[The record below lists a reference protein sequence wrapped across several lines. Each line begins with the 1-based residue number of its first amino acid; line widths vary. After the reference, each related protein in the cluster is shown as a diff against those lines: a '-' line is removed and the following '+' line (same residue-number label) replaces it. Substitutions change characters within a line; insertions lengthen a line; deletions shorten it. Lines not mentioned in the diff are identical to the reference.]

1 MYIQKQD
8 KPIFRF
14 VMTVIL
20 LVFLAGLWGC
30 ESLQAEKELEAFIQK
45 HVVQLEPLE
54 TKSNLTYWDAATTG
68 KKEYY
73 ARHKD
78 LQLQIRQIYSNTQEF
93 AFLKHMR
100 ESGQIRNPHLQRQL
114 EKLYYGYLSNQI
126 PPDLMKQIVELDNK
140 IQETYNNF
148 RGTMEG
154 QKITTSDV
162 YRIMTTETDSR
173 KRELAWRA
181 SKQVGD
187 AIVDDLIQ
195 LVKLRNRA
203 ARQLGFD
210 NFHTFT
216 IVTGEQDIAELD
228 RIFQELYELTNVPFA
243 QYKQELDII
252 LADMYGIETTALR
265 PWHYHDPFF
274 QRTPLVYELD
284 LDAYYKNYD
293 VKDLARN
300 YFTGV
305 GLSIEDIL
313 AKSDLYDREGKYPHA
328 FSFTGDRKGD
338 VRILCNLNND
348 ERWMETILHEL
359 GHAVYSKYHD
369 RSVPFLLCEPAHSFT
384 TEAIAMFFGRLS
396 RNADWMR
403 QMMELSQADYQKI
416 KKVSDKYLQSQ
427 QVLFARWASI
437 MYQFEKQLYTNPEQD
452 LNSLWWLLVEKYQSV
467 KRPPGSVDAGWA
479 SKLHF
484 VVAPCY
490 YHNYMLGEL
499 FASQLHHH
507 LVYDVMKKTTE
518 DGISYVGDKKIGSYI
533 RQKVLAPG
541 ALYHWNEMIA
551 RATGEPLTPKYFVQ
565 QFIRPELNRAAP
577 GT

>member
-1 MYIQKQD
+1 MYNQKQNE
-8 KPIFRF
+8 PVVRF
-14 VMTVIL
+14 AIAVIL
-20 LVFLAGLWGC
+20 LVFLSGFWGC
-30 ESLQAEKELEAFIQK
+30 KSLEAEKQLESFMQK
-45 HVVQLEPLE
+45 HVAQLEPLE
-54 TKSNLTYWDAATTG
+54 TKANLTYWDAATTG

-93 AFLKHMR
+93 AFLKHLR
-100 ESGQIRNPHLQRQL
+100 ESGYITDARLQRQL
-114 EKLYYGYLSNQI
+114 EKLYYGYLGNQI
-126 PPDLMKQIVELDNK
+126 PPDLMKQIVELDSK

-154 QKITTSDV
+154 QKVTNSDV
-162 YRIMTTETDSR
+162 YRIMTTETVSR

-187 AIVDDLIQ
+187 AIVGDLIQ
-195 LVKLRNRA
+195 LVKLRNQA

-210 NFHTFT
+210 NYHTLS
-216 IVTGEQDIAELD
+216 IISGEQNVAELD
-228 RIFQELYELTNVPFA
+228 RIFQELYELTNEPYA
-243 QYKQELDII
+243 QYKQELDAI
-252 LADMYGIETTALR
+252 LADMYDIETNELK

-274 QRTPLVYELD
+274 QRTPLVYELN
-284 LDAYYKNYD
+284 LDMYYKNYD
-293 VKDLARN
+293 VKELARR
-300 YFTGV
+300 YYAGI
-305 GLSIEDIL
+305 GLPIEDIL

-359 GHAVYSKYHD
+359 GHAVYSKYHE
-369 RSVPFLLCEPAHSFT
+369 RNEPFLLREPAHSFT
-384 TEAIAMFFGRLS
+384 TEAVAMFFGRLS
-396 RNADWMR
+396 RNADWMQ
-403 QMMELSQADYQKI
+403 QMMELSPADYQKV
-416 KKVSDKYLQSQ
+416 KKVSQKYLQSQ
-427 QVLFARWASI
+427 QVLFARWASV
-437 MYQFEKQLYTNPEQD
+437 MYQFEKQLYANPDQD
-452 LNSLWWLLVEKYQSV
+452 LNTLWWQLVEKYQYV
-467 KRPPGSVDAGWA
+467 KRPPGPVDAGWA

-507 LVYDVMKKTTE
+507 LVYDVLHKTTDE
-518 DGISYVGDKKIGSYI
+518 GISYVGDKKIGNYI
-533 RQKVLAPG
+533 RQMVLAPG

-551 RATGEPLTPKYFVQ
+551 RATGEPLTPRYFVQ
-565 QFIRPELNRAAP
+565 QFIRPQK
-577 GT
+577 

>member
-1 MYIQKQD
+1 MYNQKQTG
-8 KPIFRF
+8 PVVRF
-14 VMTVIL
+14 AIAVIL
-20 LVFLAGLWGC
+20 PVFLSGLWGC
-30 ESLQAEKELEAFIQK
+30 ESLEAEKQLESFIQK
-45 HVVQLEPLE
+45 HVAQLEPLE
-54 TKSNLTYWDAATTG
+54 TKANLTYWDAATTG

-78 LQLQIRQIYSNTQEF
+78 LQLQIRQLYSNTQEF
-93 AFLKHMR
+93 AFLKRLR
-100 ESGQIRNPHLQRQL
+100 ESGYITDPRLQRQL

-154 QKITTSDV
+154 QKVTNSDV

-173 KRELAWRA
+173 KRQLAWRA

-187 AIVDDLIQ
+187 VIVKDLIQ
-195 LVKLRNRA
+195 LVKLRNQA
-203 ARQLGFD
+203 ARPLGFD

-216 IVTGEQDIAELD
+216 IISGEQNVAELD
-228 RIFQELYELTNVPFA
+228 HIFQELYELTNEPYA
-243 QYKQELDII
+243 QYKKELDTI
-252 LADMYGIETTALR
+252 LANMYGIKTGELK

-274 QRTPLVYELD
+274 QRTPLVYELN
-284 LDAYYKNYD
+284 LDMYYKNYD
-293 VKDLARN
+293 VKELARR
-300 YFTGV
+300 YYV
-305 GLSIEDIL
+305 GIGLPIEDIL
-313 AKSDLYDREGKYPHA
+313 SKSDLYDREGKYPHA

-359 GHAVYSKYHD
+359 GHAVYSKYHE
-369 RSVPFLLCEPAHSFT
+369 RNEPFLLREPAHSFT
-384 TEAIAMFFGRLS
+384 TEAVAMFFGRLS
-396 RNADWMR
+396 RNADWMQ
-403 QMMELSQADYQKI
+403 QMMELSPADYRKI
-416 KKVSDKYLQSQ
+416 KKVSQKYLQSQ
-427 QVLFARWASI
+427 QVLFARWASV
-437 MYQFEKQLYTNPEQD
+437 MYQFEKQLYANPDQD
-452 LNSLWWLLVEKYQSV
+452 LNSLWWDLVEKYQYV
-467 KRPPGSVDAGWA
+467 KRPPGPLDAGWA

-499 FASQLHHH
+499 FASQLHNH
-507 LVYDVMKKTTE
+507 LVHDIMNKITDE
-518 DGISYVGDKKIGSYI
+518 DISYVGDEKIGSFI
-533 RQKVLAPG
+533 RQMVFAPG

-565 QFIRPELNRAAP
+565 QFIQP
-577 GT
+577 